1 MSKSEHFEDA
11 LEWAKSLSLSNF
23 KANTEGY
30 ESPKT
35 FNQPHEGLAFTPDM
49 TGQRRTNKFYLEI
62 ALKTEN
68 SRELV
73 SKWKLLSTLASMKG
87 GKLYLLA
94 PRGHKSFVANILDNH
109 QLPNTE
115 LVSI

>member
-1 MSKSEHFEDA
+1 MSKIDHFQDA
-11 LEWAKSLSLSNF
+11 LEWAKTLSLSNF

-35 FNQPHEGLAFTPDM
+35 FNHSNEDLAFTPDM

-62 ALKTEN
+62 ALKSED
-68 SRELV
+68 SRQLV
-73 SKWKLLSTLASMKG
+73 SKWKLMSTLASMKG

-94 PRGHKSFVANILDNH
+94 PRGHKAFVANILEHH

-115 LVSI
+115 VVSI

>member
-1 MSKSEHFEDA
+1 MSKSEYFEAAID
-11 LEWAKSLSLSNF
+11 WAKSLSLSDF

-35 FNQPHEGLAFTPDM
+35 FNNANDDQAFTPDM

-62 ALKTEN
+62 ALKSED
-68 SRELV
+68 SRTLV

-94 PRGHKSFVANILDNH
+94 PRGHKAFVANILESH
-109 QLPNTE
+109 QLPNTV